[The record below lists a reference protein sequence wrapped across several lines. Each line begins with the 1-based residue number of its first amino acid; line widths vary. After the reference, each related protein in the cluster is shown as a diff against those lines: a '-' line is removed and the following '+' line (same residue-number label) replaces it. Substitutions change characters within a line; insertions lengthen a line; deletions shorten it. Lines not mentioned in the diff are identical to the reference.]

1 MRDYV
6 ELDNRERKDNW
17 NPLLNVLVFN
27 ELMVD

>member
-17 NPLLNVLVFN
+17 NPSLNVLVFD